1 MRRFVLLYA
10 VILCF
15 ISHKSTIFAL
25 SKDDMEKFRIREY
38 GRMELA
44 GLYCSTILPE
54 SAWKKF
60 RKWMAI
66 YPGLMDRLAAM
77 GYSDHCRSF
86 TPAQVQAIVD
96 ALGEP

>member
-1 MRRFVLLYA
+1 
-10 VILCF
+10 
-15 ISHKSTIFAL
+15 
-25 SKDDMEKFRIREY
+25 
-38 GRMELA
+38 MELA

-77 GYSDHCRSF
+77 GYSDHCRSL

>member
-1 MRRFVLLYA
+1 MQ
-10 VILCF
+10 
-15 ISHKSTIFAL
+15 
-25 SKDDMEKFRIREY
+25 KFRVREY

-60 RKWMAI
+60 HKWMLI